1 MTRHATDAAT
11 GYTVGR
17 GRPPMNSRFK
27 PGQSGN
33 PRGRPKGAKDLRT
46 VLDAALGERV
56 VVMENGR
63 QRSYSKLELIIKQ
76 VVNKAAGGE
85 IKHTALLYK
94 QLSMHLSG
102 SEDAAVEP
110 IHGGKD
116 DEQLLAEL
124 LGQLGQSR
132 RETEEPR

>member
-1 MTRHATDAAT
+1 MPRDVDDDTD
-11 GYTVGR
+11 YQVGR
-17 GRPPMNSRFK
+17 GKPPKHTRFR

-33 PRGRPKGAKDLRT
+33 PRGRPKGAKNFRT
-46 VLDAALGERV
+46 ILEAALSERV
-56 VVMENGR
+56 VVKDNGR
-63 QRSYSKLELIIKQ
+63 QRSYSKLEVIIRQ
-76 VVNKAAGGE
+76 NVNKAAGGE

-132 RETEEPR
+132 RETGEPR

>member
-1 MTRHATDAAT
+1 MTRDVEVDAD
-11 GYTVGR
+11 YQVGR
-17 GRPPMNSRFK
+17 GKPPKHTRFR

-33 PRGRPKGAKDLRT
+33 PRGRPKGAKNFRT
-46 VLDAALGERV
+46 ILEAALSERV
-56 VVMENGR
+56 VVKDNGR
-63 QRSYSKLELIIKQ
+63 QRSYSKLEVIIRQ
-76 VVNKAAGGE
+76 NVNKAAGGE

-132 RETEEPR
+132 RETGEPR